1 MGICPDMSHRPE
13 IKTEHV
19 KREHVD
25 DAVRALARLLAR
37 QVAAKFRMS
46 RFDKNKPAESKK
58 ILGGGVTCQG
68 LHPRLIR

>member
-25 DAVRALARLLAR
+25 DAVRALAC
-37 QVAAKFRMS
+37 
-46 RFDKNKPAESKK
+46 ESACKSDP
-58 ILGGGVTCQG
+58 LGWVM
-68 LHPRLIR
+68 II